1 MARGGPAAARGQVA
15 RAGSRAAGRRAWKP
29 RGPGRRAPSAR
40 AARGQ
45 VSRAGSQ
52 AAGPTGGGPLL
63 SGGAPRE
70 AAVTRPLRQAPG
82 PGWPSHR
89 ALGYRPSTYVQGP
102 LGPGRSK
109 SEGGWELEKL
119 GVKNRRNIPGNR
131 NPPSTRAG
139 PSPRPAQLARRA
151 LGGCPVRG
159 ARARGLV
166 AKRRPDRD
174 GEVQNRKLLKRPCP
188 PLVRGDGVAM
198 YGSAAICAIPLQKA
212 SRQKAVGGLDIC
224 GQPGPPAHL
233 ARYVRGRKKQT
244 V

>member
-1 MARGGPAAARGQVA
+1 VAKSRGPGHGPPAAARGSLEHGSG
-15 RAGSRAAGRRAWKP
+15 RAGRRAWPSREGRVTGRRAWKP

-82 PGWPSHR
+82 LGWPSHR

-131 NPPSTRAG
+131 NPPGTRAG

-151 LGGCPVRG
+151 LGGG
-159 ARARGLV
+159 AR
-166 AKRRPDRD
+166 
-174 GEVQNRKLLKRPCP
+174 
-188 PLVRGDGVAM
+188 
-198 YGSAAICAIPLQKA
+198 
-212 SRQKAVGGLDIC
+212 C
-224 GQPGPPAHL
+224 GAPGPA
-233 ARYVRGRKKQT
+233 G
-244 V
+244 